1 MVLKHECDFTLC
13 DWVVKTEAKQ
23 YIILALTYNI
33 IRCTSGRT
41 VRIRMFLHYSNRRHF
56 ITSDRP
62 DPIQY

>member
-41 VRIRMFLHYSNRRHF
+41 VRI
-56 ITSDRP
+56 
-62 DPIQY
+62 